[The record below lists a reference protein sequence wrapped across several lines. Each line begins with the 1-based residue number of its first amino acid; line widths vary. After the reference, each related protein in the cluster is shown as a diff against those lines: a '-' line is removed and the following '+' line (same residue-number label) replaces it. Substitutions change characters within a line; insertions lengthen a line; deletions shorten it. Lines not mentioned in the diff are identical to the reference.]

1 VDLNPWPWTQWQTLE
16 RDAHGR
22 HQATPAW
29 WAAFFARE
37 ELALVPE
44 SCRAEK
50 ALHAALHADPMHAAS
65 PQDLAG
71 LKDADAR
78 ENWQHALAFRDGVQ
92 AAGTLESWLLHLFRA
107 GPVTLPP
114 LFIELVLQ
122 ALARGLMDDSTDAL
136 EWRAAELLFR
146 PQRVTQHEGR
156 VLLGDRDTLD
166 LNRETHGFGDLGRLL
181 AEAQAPLKRLDLEV
195 LSPDNATRYFE
206 RAARAQPGTP
216 FLLDL
221 THEIERDL
229 GHGIRFGLVNKHS
242 GLQALSRVL
251 QRWVRHLLG
260 VAVTIE
266 PLQRVDDA
274 HWRWHLGLDAEASAL
289 LNDLYQERE
298 IEPERQQRLLSL
310 FRLRFQETADM
321 RPDLAGA
328 PVWLGLMADARQTV
342 KLKPQNLLLNLPL
355 AGHAQ

>member
-1 VDLNPWPWTQWQTLE
+1 MELNPWPWTPWQTLQ
-16 RDAHGR
+16 RDAQGWH
-22 HQATPAW
+22 HATPAW
-29 WAAFFARE
+29 WATFFARE

-50 ALHAALHADPMHAAS
+50 ALHTALQADPLHPVTAL
-65 PQDLAG
+65 DLAR
-71 LKDADAR
+71 LKDPDAR

-92 AAGTLESWLLHLFRA
+92 AAGTLEGWLLRLFRA

-114 LFIELVLQ
+114 LFIDLVLQ
-122 ALARGLMDDSTDAL
+122 ALVRGLMDDSRDAL

-146 PQRVTQHEGR
+146 PQRVTLHEGR

-166 LNRETHGFGDLGRLL
+166 LNRETQGFGELGRLL

-260 VAVTIE
+260 AAVTIE

-274 HWRWHLGLDAEASAL
+274 HWRWHLGLDAESSAL
-289 LNDLYQERE
+289 LNDLYQART

-310 FRLRFQETADM
+310 FRLRFQDSSDM
-321 RPDLAGA
+321 RADLAGA
-328 PVWLGLMADARQTV
+328 PVWLGLMADAAQTV

-355 AGHAQ
+355 AEAGQ